1 MDAEEPASIGLV
13 AETAIVAEVP
23 EVEAALYLT
32 RRCGVATGPAGMP
45 AHVTLLYPFTDSDH
59 LPVGRIHEVRDVF
72 ESLPVF
78 EVEFGE
84 TAWFENLDRA
94 VLWLKPVP
102 SEPFVAITEALEREF
117 PEHPAYAGQ
126 FDSVIPHL
134 TVATGDNRAGLLQLE
149 RDVVRHLASVALIQA
164 AQLYEHQ
171 PGGWRLRDTFALREF
186 GRRS

>member
-1 MDAEEPASIGLV
+1 M
-13 AETAIVAEVP
+13 AEVP

-32 RRCGVATGPAGMP
+32 RRSGIAAGAAGMP
-45 AHVTLLYPFTDSDH
+45 AHVTLLYPFTDSDQ
-59 LPVGRIHEVRDVF
+59 LPAGRIHEVRDLF
-72 ESLPVF
+72 ESLPAF

-117 PEHPAYAGQ
+117 PEHPAYAGR

-134 TVATGDNRAGLLQLE
+134 TVGTGDNRAGLVQLE
-149 RDVVRHLASVALIQA
+149 RDVQKHLPIVTRIQA
-164 AQLYEHQ
+164 AQLYELRR
-171 PGGWRLRDTFALREF
+171 GGWRLRDRFALHEF

>member
-1 MDAEEPASIGLV
+1 MDAEEPATIGLV
-13 AETAIVAEVP
+13 SETAIVAEVP
-23 EVEAALYLT
+23 EVEAAPYLT
-32 RRCGVATGPAGMP
+32 HRRGAAAGAAGMP
-45 AHVTLLYPFTDSDH
+45 AHVTLLYPFTDSDQ
-59 LPVGRIHEVRDVF
+59 LPAGRIHELRDVF

-117 PEHPAYAGQ
+117 PEHPAYAGR

-134 TVATGDNRAGLLQLE
+134 TVATGDNRAGLLQVE
-149 RDVVRHLASVALIQA
+149 RDVQRHLPIVARIQA
-164 AQLYEHQ
+164 AQLYEHRSE
-171 PGGWRLRDTFALREF
+171 GWRLRDTFALRQL